1 MINFSRD
8 PNKYQAVGAFM
19 ARVGSISDEMDLFC
33 RLSEALH
40 FPENAGGGW
49 NGIDD
54 ELRDLS
60 WIAEKEVVIVHT
72 DVPQLHPVAWQ
83 TYISILSY
91 AVDAWEN
98 DDEHHLTVIFPEDAH
113 PNVQAALRGLE

>member
-8 PNKYQAVGAFM
+8 PDKYQAVGAFM
-19 ARVGSISDEMDLFC
+19 ARVGGISDEMDLFC

-72 DVPQLHPVAWQ
+72 EYFQVEAYFPLYFVSFFCRNIICKNIYFCQRHFYLEMNKFCA
-83 TYISILSY
+83 SY
-91 AVDAWEN
+91 S
-98 DDEHHLTVIFPEDAH
+98 
-113 PNVQAALRGLE
+113 